1 MTRMVP
7 TPFLFV
13 AARPDGGRRLG
24 FRRARDRRHLADQ
37 LRRER
42 LVPLRTWSIPS
53 WASPESKV
61 SLKDQAE
68 LHFQFAQ
75 LLSRG
80 VPLVEALDVT
90 SQAVAAATRPRV
102 ERIREL
108 VAGGTSFAEACRS
121 VEVFDPVT
129 IAVYRAA
136 ERSGDLAGAAKQ
148 LAETTRRQLAI
159 SGKVTMLMTYPAVVL
174 TISILVSLLLI
185 VIVVPQIGQSLASSG
200 VELPWITRALV
211 GTGLFLR
218 AYGLWVGVGVLGLI
232 VGAVIA
238 RRRVGAFI
246 MRGAR
251 LLPAMREVIV
261 AQESSRF
268 FTVMA
273 AMTRT
278 GVTLADALGVAV
290 GVVGH
295 PELKN
300 QLSSL
305 RTRLIEGGLLRSLID
320 SVTALPM
327 PTRRLLIAAERSGDM
342 ESAFGT
348 LAQDMTEELD
358 RRSGKL
364 LALLEPLLTVLMFLI
379 IGSLLLSIMIPLIR
393 STAQMAGG

>member
-1 MTRMVP
+1 M
-7 TPFLFV
+7 
-13 AARPDGGRRLG
+13 
-24 FRRARDRRHLADQ
+24 
-37 LRRER
+37 
-42 LVPLRTWSIPS
+42 
-53 WASPESKV
+53 
-61 SLKDQAE
+61 
-68 LHFQFAQ
+68 
-75 LLSRG
+75 
-80 VPLVEALDVT
+80 
-90 SQAVAAATRPRV
+90 
-102 ERIREL
+102 
-108 VAGGTSFAEACRS
+108 
-121 VEVFDPVT
+121 
-129 IAVYRAA
+129 
-136 ERSGDLAGAAKQ
+136 
-148 LAETTRRQLAI
+148 
-159 SGKVTMLMTYPAVVL
+159 
-174 TISILVSLLLI
+174 
-185 VIVVPQIGQSLASSG
+185 
-200 VELPWITRALV
+200 
-211 GTGLFLR
+211 
-218 AYGLWVGVGVLGLI
+218 GVGVLGLI